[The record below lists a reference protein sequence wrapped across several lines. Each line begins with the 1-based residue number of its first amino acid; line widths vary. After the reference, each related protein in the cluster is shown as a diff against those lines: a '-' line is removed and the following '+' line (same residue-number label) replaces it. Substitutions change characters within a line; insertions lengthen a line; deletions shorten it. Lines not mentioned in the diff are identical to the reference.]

1 VDERELPSW
10 KDVGATVVDR
20 ARENP
25 ALAIGAALAAGYLLG
40 GGLFS
45 RSSRWLVRAA
55 VGALAVPEVRNRVL
69 GALRSRGHE
78 PAAAVPF

>member
-1 VDERELPSW
+1 
-10 KDVGATVVDR
+10 VGAAVVER

-45 RSSRWLVRAA
+45 RSTRWIARAA
-55 VGALAVPEVRNRVL
+55 LGALAVPEVRHRVL
-69 GALRSRGHE
+69 GAIRSRGGE